1 MRKLKDLPY
10 ILDYLYG
17 RSTSKELDIKKF
29 KAIISK
35 RTGKVKQIFY
45 KDKLFGTF
53 RSNGSF
59 APTLYTYH
67 ALYKTKNF
75 IQNTIIVKEDAVAH
89 IKNGSSVFVRN
100 VEKAGR
106 NVLVGSDVFVLEPNK
121 KLICIGRSMI
131 SSKQIEHFKS
141 GLCVKCRAIKDWD
154 SD

>member
-17 RSTSKELDIKKF
+17 RSVHEGIEIEKV

-35 RTGKVKQIFY
+35 RTGKIKQLFY

-59 APTLYTYH
+59 APTPYTYH

-75 IQNTIIVKEDAVAH
+75 KQNTMIVKEDAVVH
-89 IKNGSSVFVRN
+89 IKDGSSVFIKN
-100 VEKAGR
+100 VKKIGE
-106 NVLVGSDVFVLEPNK
+106 NIFFGSDVFVLEPNGT
-121 KLICIGRSMI
+121 LIGIGRSTI
-131 SSKQIEHFKS
+131 SFEQIEHFKS
-141 GLCVKCRAIKDWD
+141 GLCVKSRAIKDWD

>member
-10 ILDYLYG
+10 ILGYFYG
-17 RSTSKELDIKKF
+17 RSNSKGLDIKKF
-29 KAIISK
+29 KVLISK
-35 RTGKVKQIFY
+35 RTGKIKQIFY

-59 APTLYTYH
+59 APTPYTYY

-75 IQNTIIVKEDAVAH
+75 DQNIIIVKEDAVTH
-89 IKNGSSVFVRN
+89 IRNGSSVFVRN
-100 VEKAGR
+100 VKKIGK
-106 NVLVGSDVFVLEPNK
+106 NILVGSDVFVLEPNK
-121 KLICIGRSMI
+121 ILIGIGRSMI
-131 SSKQIEHFKS
+131 SSEQIEHFKS